1 MRRTVTLAAVALA
14 VAGCSTGQ
22 SRDFARYYDLEGTF
36 STNLPAAND
45 ISVIPPQP
53 PQDGP
58 GIVAGVVSAP
68 PQPSPSPQGGL
79 GGGLG
84 NFGAQTEPAD
94 QTVYRA
100 LAVTTDTFDDLS
112 EMTLFFLTGDPSVDV
127 QVEQRVRLG
136 EAEGRLIVADIV
148 PEGQEVAS
156 AAAAFSLGDDGV
168 GYIVV
173 AVFPPGGWGSERSD
187 FLKVVDSFRAG
198 VPPGLTTIPLA

>member
-1 MRRTVTLAAVALA
+1 VILAAVALA

-22 SRDFARYYDLEGTF
+22 SRDFTRYYDLEGMF

-53 PQDGP
+53 PQGGP
-58 GIVAGVVSAP
+58 GILAGVVSAP

-84 NFGAQTEPAD
+84 NFGTQTEPTD

-136 EAEGRLIVADIV
+136 QAEGRLIVAAIFR
-148 PEGQEVAS
+148 EGQEVTTV
-156 AAAAFSLGDDGV
+156 AAAFSMKGDGV

-187 FLKVVDSFRAG
+187 FLKVVESFRAG

>member
-1 MRRTVTLAAVALA
+1 MILAAVALA

-22 SRDFARYYDLEGTF
+22 SRDFTRYYDLEGMF

-53 PQDGP
+53 PQGGP
-58 GIVAGVVSAP
+58 GILAGVVSAP
-68 PQPSPSPQGGL
+68 PQPSPSPQGGF

-84 NFGAQTEPAD
+84 NFGAQTGPAD

-112 EMTLFFLTGDPSVDV
+112 QMTLFFLTGDPSVDV

-136 EAEGRLIVADIV
+136 QAEGRLIVAAIFR
-148 PEGQEVAS
+148 EGQEVTTV
-156 AAAAFSLGDDGV
+156 AAAFSMKGDGV

-187 FLKVVDSFRAG
+187 FLKVVESFRAG

>member
-1 MRRTVTLAAVALA
+1 MILAAVTLA

-22 SRDFARYYDLEGTF
+22 SRDFTRYYDLEGMF

-53 PQDGP
+53 PQGGP
-58 GIVAGVVSAP
+58 GILTGVVSVP

-79 GGGLG
+79 GGRLG
-84 NFGAQTEPAD
+84 NFGTQTEPTD

-127 QVEQRVRLG
+127 QVEQRVRLD
-136 EAEGRLIVADIV
+136 EAEGRLIVADV
-148 PEGQEVAS
+148 VQEGQEVTS
-156 AAAAFSLGDDGV
+156 VAAAFSMGGDGV

>member
-1 MRRTVTLAAVALA
+1 MILAAVALA

-22 SRDFARYYDLEGTF
+22 SRDFSRYYDLEGMF

-53 PQDGP
+53 PQGGP
-58 GIVAGVVSAP
+58 RILTGVVSAP

-112 EMTLFFLTGDPSVDV
+112 EMTLFLLTGDPSVDV
-127 QVEQRVRLG
+127 LAEQRVRLG
-136 EAEGRLIVADIV
+136 QAEGRLIVADV
-148 PEGQEVAS
+148 VREGQEVAS
-156 AAAAFSLGDDGV
+156 VAAAFSLGDDGV

-173 AVFPPGGWGSERSD
+173 AFFPSGGWGSERSD

-198 VPPGLTTIPLA
+198 VPPGLATIPLA